1 MTSQPRYRG
10 DLNKYDEEG
19 LNYNQLK
26 DFFSERDDSF
36 AGVFNLNMTD
46 LLEEGERL
54 YQEKNGNT
62 IDEDLPDYSRNW
74 YMLKSDS
81 SFKEFVGI
89 IYTFIEDF
97 GNLNYDLTEV
107 EYSEDDNKHNSRI
120 MDCIRVDT
128 VDVSGQVHEFVIK
141 LIDDKIIPNAKF
153 SFDEVVSS

>member
-1 MTSQPRYRG
+1 
-10 DLNKYDEEG
+10 
-19 LNYNQLK
+19 
-26 DFFSERDDSF
+26 
-36 AGVFNLNMTD
+36 MTD
-46 LLEEGERL
+46 LLDEGERL
-54 YQEKNGNT
+54 YQEKNGST

-107 EYSEDDNKHNSRI
+107 EYSEEDTKPPSRI

-128 VDVSGQVHEFVIK
+128 VDESGEVHEFVIK
-141 LIDDKIIPNAKF
+141 IIDDKLIPIAKF
-153 SFDEVVSS
+153 SFDEVASLI

>member
-1 MTSQPRYRG
+1 MIHSW
-10 DLNKYDEEG
+10 
-19 LNYNQLK
+19 
-26 DFFSERDDSF
+26 S
-36 AGVFNLNMTD
+36 FNLNMTD

-62 IDEDLPDYSRNW
+62 IDEDLQIILESICSKVIVV
-74 YMLKSDS
+74 LKS
-81 SFKEFVGI
+81 FGI

-107 EYSEDDNKHNSRI
+107 EYSEDDNKPPGRI

-153 SFDEVVSS
+153 SFDEVVGLI